1 MSAFS
6 SNEHIKD
13 REKKYS
19 KNFQFLKQKIELKK
33 KIPKGCQQQNLKL
46 KKIAQ
51 FAHNCSCFASNN
63 YYYFYFYTNCFILV
77 LC

>member
-33 KIPKGCQQQNLKL
+33 KDSQRLPTAKFK
-46 KKIAQ
+46 
-51 FAHNCSCFASNN
+51 
-63 YYYFYFYTNCFILV
+63 T
-77 LC
+77 